1 MSGFEDPMKGPL
13 ICADI
18 TEAIGRTPMVRL
30 NKLTKEA
37 GVKDEVEI
45 CLKLESMEPCSS
57 VKDRLAKSL
66 IEEAEKRGDISP
78 GVSVLVE
85 PTSGNTGIGLAM
97 VGAAKGYD
105 CILVMPHTMSNERRV
120 MLKALGAKLVL
131 TPAEKG
137 VAGAVACAEDIVA
150 NRIPEGKKGIIL
162 QQFKNMDNPKVHR
175 ETTGPEI
182 WHQCSGQINY
192 LVGGVGT
199 GGTITGCSQFLKSK
213 NPGMKSIAVE
223 PRESP
228 VLSGG
233 NPGPHKIQ
241 GIGAG
246 FIPDTCDKKILDEIL
261 TVQSDVAIDTARSL
275 AVKEG
280 VFVGIS
286 AGAAV
291 AAALELGTREDTKGR
306 IVVIIPSFGERYL
319 STALFAEMSMEAAAQ
334 MPENIDHLMNK

>member
-1 MSGFEDPMKGPL
+1 
-13 ICADI
+13 
-18 TEAIGRTPMVRL
+18 
-30 NKLTKEA
+30 
-37 GVKDEVEI
+37 
-45 CLKLESMEPCSS
+45 
-57 VKDRLAKSL
+57 
-66 IEEAEKRGDISP
+66 
-78 GVSVLVE
+78 
-85 PTSGNTGIGLAM
+85 
-97 VGAAKGYD
+97 
-105 CILVMPHTMSNERRV
+105 
-120 MLKALGAKLVL
+120 
-131 TPAEKG
+131 
-137 VAGAVACAEDIVA
+137 
-150 NRIPEGKKGIIL
+150 
-162 QQFKNMDNPKVHR
+162 
-175 ETTGPEI
+175 
-182 WHQCSGQINY
+182 
-192 LVGGVGT
+192 
-199 GGTITGCSQFLKSK
+199 
-213 NPGMKSIAVE
+213 MKSIAVE

-261 TVQSDVAIDTARSL
+261 TVQSDVAIDIARSL

-291 AAALELGTREDTKGR
+291 AAALELGAREDTKGR